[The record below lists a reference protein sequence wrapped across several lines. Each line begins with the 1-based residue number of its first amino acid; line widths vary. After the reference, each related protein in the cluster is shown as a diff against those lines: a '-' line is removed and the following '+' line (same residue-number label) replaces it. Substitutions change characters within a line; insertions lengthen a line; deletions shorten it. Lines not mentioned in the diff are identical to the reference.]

1 MPLREWW
8 KEDVAKR
15 VKLGQLGPAASDAF
29 TGMGNTNEPAG
40 VVEHGEY
47 VLEEPI
53 VRKLGVEN
61 LEKFRD
67 NVRSGKITGQ
77 QLAMGTGSNP
87 NQMNPDSTVRS
98 FKCGGYTGKSMKRGG
113 LTSYKN
119 GGATG
124 IDPRHTN
131 PYSEGPAGADKQ
143 SPSALPTQIS
153 GTRTLAPT
161 INVPQQNIGT
171 IGAIGSGIQD
181 TAQTAPTINVPT
193 GAPGVDSLQQPTIQ
207 PTALKPPSQEEL
219 ARTTGL
225 AGLQQIAAGES
236 PLARQLA
243 EQAQQ
248 QIAGQGAAGQ
258 AALQQQL
265 AQQGVGGGAAM
276 AALAGQQRD
285 VGAQQAQ
292 AAAQTAIDNTKL
304 SVDALRELASQGLTG
319 SIQERIA
326 AGEEF
331 GARYDQYLDALNQ
344 VPPDTALAEQIWTEL
359 QGQFP
364 QYMTGGVP
372 DFEALARTGQLTE
385 LKDINSTLGKLI
397 STDSSFEDVEDL
409 LTRSLES
416 ASGKT
421 VEQLAEEQ
429 GIEVEEL
436 LRNKYDQMKE
446 FGASDID
453 RLFTLMKGDY
463 SSIVDTPAEEEVLNT
478 WVKDQF
484 YNNTLELDENGN
496 LVTKAGIA
504 LMPWDSPE
512 TAHVFDASL
521 TTDANQIAKDMGLDI
536 NDPAVA
542 TKVQENQNLFDTRQA
557 YVDSNPDNMLP
568 YGEWKDQYNNAL
580 SSLVEQP
587 GYENWTD
594 EQKDQFVMDF
604 VSGVDAKSRTLT
616 TLNDALALIPEG
628 QDPMEDADV
637 AAQVS
642 AYVNLWNNKPTN
654 QEGFDKL
661 PEVVQEQI
669 RNAAADR
676 RTFATRDLNITNP
689 PVFDNGVASLGI
701 SESDYADNYA
711 GKTVQQISQT
721 TGDPILLTI
730 SSRGYSGD
738 NEMMELKDLDGKV
751 AGYYVVKEAPVGS
764 GQYETV
770 YMPLS
775 AAISDGFISAGQS
788 LSVNPGGGQ

>member
-8 KEDVAKR
+8 KEDVSKR

-98 FKCGGYTGKSMKRGG
+98 FKCGGFTGKSMKKGG
-113 LTSYKN
+113 SMASYALGGFVKN
-119 GGATG
+119 LKDRMKNTAKIIGGTDPAEVRADNQGGAGSQNNTAYTG
-124 IDPRHTN
+124 
-131 PYSEGPAGADKQ
+131 
-143 SPSALPTQIS
+143 
-153 GTRTLAPT
+153 
-161 INVPQQNIGT
+161 NIG
-171 IGAIGSGIQD
+171 AFGSGIQD
-181 TAQTAPTINVPT
+181 TTPTAAPTIN
-193 GAPGVDSLQQPTIQ
+193 VDSLQQPTIQ

-225 AGLQQIAAGES
+225 AGLRQVAAGES

-292 AAAQTAIDNTKL
+292 AAAQTAIENTKL

-397 STDSSFEDVEDL
+397 STGSSFEDVEDL

-453 RLFTLMKGDY
+453 RLFTLMKDDY
-463 SSIVDTPAEEEVLNT
+463 SSIVDTPAEEEVLHT

-542 TKVQENQNLFDTRQA
+542 TKVQENQNLFDARQA

-751 AGYYVVKEAPVGS
+751 AGYYVVKEAPIGS

>member
-98 FKCGGYTGKSMKRGG
+98 FKCGGFTGKSMKKGG
-113 LTSYKN
+113 SMASYSLGGFVKN
-119 GGATG
+119 LKGRMKDTAKIIGGTDPAEVRADNQSGAGSQNNTAYTG
-124 IDPRHTN
+124 
-131 PYSEGPAGADKQ
+131 
-143 SPSALPTQIS
+143 
-153 GTRTLAPT
+153 
-161 INVPQQNIGT
+161 NIG
-171 IGAIGSGIQD
+171 AFGSGIQD
-181 TAQTAPTINVPT
+181 TTPTAAPTIN
-193 GAPGVDSLQQPTIQ
+193 VDSLQQPTIQ

-225 AGLQQIAAGES
+225 AGLRQVAAGES

-292 AAAQTAIDNTKL
+292 AAAQTAIENTKL

-385 LKDINSTLGKLI
+385 LKNINSTLGKLI
-397 STDSSFEDVEDL
+397 STGSSFEDVEDL

-453 RLFTLMKGDY
+453 RLFTLMKDDY
-463 SSIVDTPAEEEVLNT
+463 SSIVDTPAEEEVLHT

-542 TKVQENQNLFDTRQA
+542 TKVQENQNLFDARQA

-568 YGEWKDQYNNAL
+568 YGEWKDQYKNAL